1 MALEFEEA
9 AGIHFVITET
19 SAGTLLSL
27 SVSSSRARGLV
38 RPCLLCPKDSLGWGH
53 LSPE

>member
-19 SAGTLLSL
+19 SAGHTTVLECELIEGQGACAP
-27 SVSSSRARGLV
+27 VSAM
-38 RPCLLCPKDSLGWGH
+38 P
-53 LSPE
+53 